1 MHRMKYLLLAMV
13 VAAGLLIPAYAQQ
26 TDQQAKTPPL
36 VQLLQS
42 KGIITAAEAA
52 QISQATSAEE
62 ANNRL
67 AQMLLAKG
75 LISESDY
82 SQTVGPLVNPASSN
96 ETNGGHFMNSVIH
109 IGGRNS
115 APTPVTSDMFTYG
128 DPAEAGGVIPAVAP
142 IRLMPIDPPKQGG
155 LIPDIT
161 LGSGAR
167 IKLYGFFKASA
178 AEDTASSGGGTFG
191 ANDFPL
197 PLLIGGQTG
206 PTADPE
212 FHVKARSTRFGS
224 QFEWVPKNSS
234 VVVTGRLEMDFEGD
248 YTTVSNR
255 NVSSDRNSQLTL
267 RLAYVRLDTKIA
279 DIPVYAEFGQDW
291 TLLGSSTMMN
301 IFETTQLGAFFG
313 NIYERAP
320 QIKIGTVLGH
330 GDYKLGGDFAI
341 QQSIA
346 GSSGLTADQRAR
358 FGDRAGAESNQ
369 PGVEGRLVFQ
379 FPINKNWEGVA
390 PAQLIVSGHHSQINE
405 IVPGQA
411 ITAASSQLPAIG
423 LPNTPVSGATCAN
436 GVGGADATVFDCFP
450 HGVQFEFPQN
460 IFTVE
465 AQVPT
470 PWATIVAKW
479 HKGADLRFF
488 FGGETAAAF
497 TNPGVVDGVP
507 NVSAGEGSSFSGTT
521 ILFGCPSGAGIDATC
536 NGNIVPGVLAPIR
549 GQGGFAQVS
558 FPLSRIFHASPEG
571 HNSGWVVAFTYGTD
585 RSKRADTAGTTS
597 FFEPQVGGNGL
608 TRTDMG
614 VATLSY
620 KLNKWVSIVNEVTY
634 YQTRTG
640 WQFND
645 AGVPLVIRKPF
656 GSVSTTNP
664 GSEGVGVTAAHDW
677 RNEFGTVVTF

>member
-13 VAAGLLIPAYAQQ
+13 VAAGLVIPAYAQQ

-96 ETNGGHFMNSVIH
+96 ETNSGHFMNSVIH

-178 AEDTASSGGGTFG
+178 AEDSASSGGGTFG

-197 PLLIGGQTG
+197 PMLIGGDTG
-206 PTADPE
+206 PTSDAQ
-212 FHVKARSTRFGS
+212 FHIKARSTRFGS
-224 QFEWVPKNSS
+224 QFEWVPKNSG

-248 YTTVSNR
+248 YTTVNNR
-255 NVSSDRNSQLTL
+255 NVSSDRNNQLSL
-267 RLAYVRLDTKIA
+267 RLAYIRLDSKMF

-320 QIKIGTVLGH
+320 QIKIGTILGS
-330 GDYKLGGDFAI
+330 GDFKVGADFAI
-341 QQSIA
+341 QQEI
-346 GSSGLTADQRAR
+346 SGDSTLTADQRTR

-369 PGVEGRLVFQ
+369 PGVEGRIVFQ
-379 FPINKNWEGVA
+379 FPLNHSWEGVA
-390 PAQLIVSGHHSQINE
+390 PAQLIVSGHHGEINE

-411 ITAASSQLPAIG
+411 LTAATSQLPGIG
-423 LPNTPVSGATCAN
+423 LPTAILSGATCAN
-436 GVGGADATVFDCFP
+436 GAGTTAGASVLECFP
-450 HGVQFEFPQN
+450 KGIQFSYPQN

-479 HKGADLRFF
+479 YKGGNLRFF
-488 FGGETAAAF
+488 FGGVTQSAF
-497 TNPGVVDGVP
+497 TNPGPG
-507 NVSAGEGSSFSGTT
+507 NIEAGAGASFSGVGVD
-521 ILFGCPSGAGIDATC
+521 FGCPSGASIDATC

-549 GQGGFAQVS
+549 SQGGFSQVS
-558 FPLSRIFHASPEG
+558 FPLSRIFHANPEG
-571 HNSGWVVAFTYGTD
+571 RNSGWVLAFTYGTD
-585 RSKRADTAGTTS
+585 RAKRQDVAGSTPAQNGVTTLA
-597 FFEPQVGGNGL
+597 FPQSGGAGL
-608 TRTDMG
+608 IRTDIG
-614 VATLSY
+614 VGTLSY
-620 KLNKWVSIVNEVTY
+620 KLNKWVSIVNEVTW

-640 WQFND
+640 WQFSD
-645 AGVPLVIRKPF
+645 EGATIGTAVPIHKLF
-656 GSVSTTNP
+656 QG
-664 GSEGVGVTAAHDW
+664 GDVTAAHDW